1 MGLYR
6 RALENKVSRLLF
18 QMNIPRAVEL
28 LQRVE
33 ETDLETDVSNNYKF
47 LAMALS
53 GLNEEKRK
61 LWRKMHDQ
69 AKPQIK
75 SKQLR
80 AALAFIMSEP
90 GDYQNLLDGRGLNLT
105 DQAAFACRFLSPDDV
120 CAFFS
125 RFFHASEGGKPE
137 GTLV

>member
-1 MGLYR
+1 MEGFPFS

-33 ETDLETDVSNNYKF
+33 ETDLEVDVANNYKF

-53 GLNEEKRK
+53 GLNEEKRQ

-69 AKPQIK
+69 AKPQVK

-80 AALAFIMSEP
+80 AALAFIMRCAQLRFP
-90 GDYQNLLDGRGLNLT
+90 ICIPCGRK
-105 DQAAFACRFLSPDDV
+105 
-120 CAFFS
+120 
-125 RFFHASEGGKPE
+125 HAHIAGP
-137 GTLV
+137 